1 MNFAIIK
8 TGGKQYLVKEG
19 EALEVELLASK
30 KVGDKIDF
38 DVMLIASGDDVKVG
52 KPTVKGSK
60 VLATVIENGKGDK
73 VRVIKFHRKARY
85 KRNRGHR
92 QPYTKLNIEKITA

>member
-19 EALEVELLASK
+19 ELLEVELLASK
-30 KVGDKIDF
+30 KPGDKIDF
-38 DVMLIASGDDVKVG
+38 EAMLVANGDDVKIG
-52 KPTVKGSK
+52 KPTVNGAK
-60 VLATVIENGKGDK
+60 VTASVVEHGKGEK
-73 VRVIKFHRKARY
+73 VHVIKYHRKARY

-92 QPYTKLNIEKITA
+92 QPYTKLKIEKISA